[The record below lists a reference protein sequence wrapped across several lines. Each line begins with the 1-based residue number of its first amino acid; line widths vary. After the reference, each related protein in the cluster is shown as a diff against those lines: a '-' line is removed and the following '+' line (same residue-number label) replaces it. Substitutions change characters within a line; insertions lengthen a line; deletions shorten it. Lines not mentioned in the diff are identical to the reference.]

1 MHHTYLQM
9 YKDVHTYQ
17 LDQNRQT
24 EKHFCM
30 KTETLDTNHKIM
42 YDHFFDLTI
51 VKVSFT
57 FMGLMDFVKI
67 GSRSSPCELNLNCKV
82 YL

>member
-17 LDQNRQT
+17 QDQNRRT

-51 VKVSFT
+51 V
-57 FMGLMDFVKI
+57 
-67 GSRSSPCELNLNCKV
+67 
-82 YL
+82 

>member
-1 MHHTYLQM
+1 MPNGHIVTTAKSVIKSDTYIHTYIQM

-17 LDQNRQT
+17 LDQNRRT

-30 KTETLDTNHKIM
+30 KTETLDTSHKIM

-51 VKVSFT
+51 V
-57 FMGLMDFVKI
+57 
-67 GSRSSPCELNLNCKV
+67 
-82 YL
+82 

>member
-1 MHHTYLQM
+1 MNRFYSCALTATSSQLLNQGLDMHHTYLQM

-51 VKVSFT
+51 V
-57 FMGLMDFVKI
+57 
-67 GSRSSPCELNLNCKV
+67 
-82 YL
+82 